1 MKVDG
6 TRTARTALPTRPSQ
20 ARASDSRPSTQDV
33 VHQGDFPPFVA
44 ELIGGVFDAVVDQ
57 SIEQMKAY
65 GELLKGTAQSVDSFR
80 AAQDPTPRLKDDDD

>member
-6 TRTARTALPTRPSQ
+6 PRTARASLPTTPPK
-20 ARASDSRPSTQDV
+20 ARALDSRPSTQDV
-33 VHQGDFPPFVA
+33 VQQVDFPPFVA

-65 GELLKGTAQSVDSFR
+65 GELVKDTAQSVDSFR
-80 AAQDPTPRLKDDDD
+80 AAQDPTPTLKDDDD